1 MTCNRIAEEDAVC
14 RFLPA
19 TSGDYA
25 NVQSRLDWDSL
36 TPLPLGA
43 KNTMS
48 HTILVKDALVISADQ
63 APFFG
68 WVSVRDDRISE
79 VGPQRPSESN
89 GYSCVIDARGGP
101 LIPGL
106 INAHAHSQ
114 STLTRGSAEGLPL
127 DKWLPIIFREMR
139 RLTDEQ
145 AYCAALLTYGEALL
159 SGTTC
164 IIDMCQVPRAAAR
177 AANLLG
183 IRAILAPYVADS
195 LDYCP
200 TLEES
205 ETLIKENNGKLN
217 RVQFW
222 VGLAG
227 LNTSTLAQVEHAVAL
242 ARQYGV
248 GFHTHCS
255 ETKTEIE
262 RSRQETGRTPTAR
275 LHALNALNAK
285 TLLAHCVWLSEEDR
299 DLIASHGVHIAHCP
313 QSNLKLGSGLA
324 PIRDFL
330 ARGINVTLGSDGA
343 KANNRL
349 DGFDAMKFAS
359 LLQKG
364 WLHDPAVLTSR
375 EVFAMATSNCAPLL
389 GLNVG
394 MIAPGAK
401 ADLVLLRADAL
412 NLQPVLPETVL
423 ANLVHAARGGD
434 VDTVIVDGRIVVENG
449 RLIALDQSE
458 LAAHARQT
466 AKELLA
472 G

>member
-1 MTCNRIAEEDAVC
+1 
-14 RFLPA
+14 
-19 TSGDYA
+19 
-25 NVQSRLDWDSL
+25 
-36 TPLPLGA
+36 
-43 KNTMS
+43 MS
-48 HTILVKDALVISADQ
+48 DI
-63 APFFG
+63 
-68 WVSVRDDRISE
+68 
-79 VGPQRPSESN
+79 
-89 GYSCVIDARGGP
+89 GGE
-101 LIPGL
+101 
-106 INAHAHSQ
+106 
-114 STLTRGSAEGLPL
+114 R
-127 DKWLPIIFREMR
+127 
-139 RLTDEQ
+139 
-145 AYCAALLTYGEALL
+145 
-159 SGTTC
+159 
-164 IIDMCQVPRAAAR
+164 
-177 AANLLG
+177 
-183 IRAILAPYVADS
+183 
-195 LDYCP
+195 
-200 TLEES
+200 
-205 ETLIKENNGKLN
+205 TLIKENNGKLN

-255 ETKTEIE
+255 ESKTEIE

-330 ARGINVTLGSDGA
+330 AGGINVTLGSDGA